1 MAIIL
6 AALSAA
12 LYGSADFAGGLATR
26 SNPVH
31 AVLVVSQLAGTVLAA
46 AALPLFA
53 AATPTGSEMIW
64 GAAAGLGG
72 AVGLIALYR
81 GIATTVVAVV
91 SPTSALVGAILPVAF
106 GVISGERPS
115 VAAWVGIALC
125 LPALFLLTFE
135 PQKEARDAVRR
146 ALVAGI
152 IAGAGFGWFF
162 IAISRPAAAAGLWP
176 LLAARSTSI
185 IAVAVV
191 SLAGGW
197 SLRVRL
203 RSLSV
208 VVIAGVCDMGA
219 NVAFILSTR
228 GTLLALA
235 TVVTS
240 LFPAPTVLL
249 ARIFFHERVTRAR
262 LAGVALAI
270 TGVALIGLA

>member
-115 VAAWVGIALC
+115 VAAWE
-125 LPALFLLTFE
+125 LPSAC
-135 PQKEARDAVRR
+135 RR
-146 ALVAGI
+146 C
-152 IAGAGFGWFF
+152 F
-162 IAISRPAAAAGLWP
+162 
-176 LLAARSTSI
+176 
-185 IAVAVV
+185 
-191 SLAGGW
+191 
-197 SLRVRL
+197 
-203 RSLSV
+203 
-208 VVIAGVCDMGA
+208 C
-219 NVAFILSTR
+219 
-228 GTLLALA
+228 
-235 TVVTS
+235 
-240 LFPAPTVLL
+240 
-249 ARIFFHERVTRAR
+249 
-262 LAGVALAI
+262 
-270 TGVALIGLA
+270 

>member
-1 MAIIL
+1 MAIVL

-31 AVLVVSQLAGTVLAA
+31 AVLVVSQIAGTVVAA
-46 AALPLFA
+46 AALPLIA
-53 AATPTGSEMIW
+53 AGAPTGTELIW

-91 SPTSALVGAILPVAF
+91 SPTSALVGAVLPVVF

-115 VAAWVGIALC
+115 TAAWVGIALC

-176 LLAARSTSI
+176 LLAARCTSI
-185 IAVAVV
+185 VAVAAV
-191 SLAGGW
+191 SLALGW
-197 SLRVRL
+197 SLRVHI
-203 RSLSV
+203 RSIPV

-249 ARIFFHERVTRAR
+249 ARIFFHEQVTRAR
-262 LAGVALAI
+262 LAGVALAV